1 MNAPDADPPC
11 TPPRP
16 TGNGGASHSESDG
29 QMDSENDSDGD
40 LQDSK
45 KKRKYRGSREYT
57 LMKRWVTGD
66 KAEMDPDDIE
76 RELFELA
83 RDWMSQSKLKKLPGH
98 QSKPTD
104 VSLWKQ
110 FREYKAK
117 KGSIL
122 VRLFR
127 CPLLHRC
134 KCKAGIRITEG
145 PDWMQLER
153 CGEHN
158 ANSHDDDHSKYLKH
172 EQIVAVADAVTV
184 APQQSASQLRRNLQ
198 LAESPTKHIEPLLL
212 RCMQRVVRASRA
224 QLTVKQLQGFNIDS
238 SFGSLAQ
245 FADVKWFKTLVAR
258 HNDPEDEFH
267 FNIYSAFVIGRD
279 LNAARDI
286 VHMNITSLWFLSNIL
301 RQIATG
307 WIFQLNADATFGFC
321 RNAVDMIGF
330 GVNSVGSHN
339 HPLCWSIIPHQ
350 TEGELTYTGT
360 FAELE
365 EAFILSCSIRTCD
378 RADCTSCATLKQ
390 LRAQERG
397 VTYLASDTFKAGKIP
412 VDSAQCDNILG
423 FGNFTRAVFNMDP
436 NVCKCHPL
444 GDYSFRTQTAVV

>member
-1 MNAPDADPPC
+1 
-11 TPPRP
+11 
-16 TGNGGASHSESDG
+16 
-29 QMDSENDSDGD
+29 MDSE
-40 LQDSK
+40 
-45 KKRKYRGSREYT
+45 
-57 LMKRWVTGD
+57 
-66 KAEMDPDDIE
+66 DIE

-127 CPLLHRC
+127 CPLRHRC
-134 KCKAGIRITEG
+134 KCKAGIRIMEG

-158 ANSHDDDHSKYLKH
+158 ANSHDDDQSKFLKH
-172 EQIVAVADAVTV
+172 EQIVAVSDAVIV

-286 VHMNITSLWFLSNIL
+286 VHINITSLWFLSNIL

-321 RNAVDMIGF
+321 RSAVDMIGF

-360 FAELE
+360 YAELE

-378 RADCTSCATLKQ
+378 REDCTSCATLKQ
-390 LRAQERG
+390 LRAQER
-397 VTYLASDTFKAGKIP
+397 VIKYLASDTFKAGKIP
-412 VDSAQCDNILG
+412 VDTAQCDNILG
-423 FGNFTRAVFNMDP
+423 FGNFTRAVFEMDP

-444 GDYSFRTQTAVV
+444 GEYSFHTQTPVV